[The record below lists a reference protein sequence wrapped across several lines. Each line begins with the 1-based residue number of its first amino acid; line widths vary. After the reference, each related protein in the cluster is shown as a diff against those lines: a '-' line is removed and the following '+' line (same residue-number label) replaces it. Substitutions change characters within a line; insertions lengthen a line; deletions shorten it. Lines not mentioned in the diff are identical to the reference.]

1 MTDSIVPTWD
11 YISPNLEQVWP
22 DAAFPN
28 MVVGNTA
35 DCSWPYLRREVAHN
49 WYVDRRTPTIGFV
62 SRDEAAILYNTTL
75 RMGGRP
81 CLEIGCWRG
90 WSTVH
95 IALAGSHLD
104 CVDPLL
110 ADPETR
116 REVAETLARAGV
128 ADRVS
133 LVGARSPEGVEELA
147 LHTGRRWSFA
157 FIDGDHTGDAPLADA
172 EVVHRFAA
180 EDAVV
185 ILHDLAAPEPAAA
198 LAYLRERGWSTA
210 IYQTMQILGVATRGA
225 CRPVAH
231 TPDPALLWSLPEH
244 LASFAL
250 VGERQVGAPVS

>member
-35 DCSWPYLRREVAHN
+35 DCGWPYLRREVPHN

-116 REVAETLARAGV
+116 REVAATLARAGV
-128 ADRVS
+128 TDRVS
-133 LVGARSPEGVEELA
+133 LVGARSPKGVEELA

-231 TPDPALLWSLPEH
+231 TPDPVLLWSLPEH
-244 LASFAL
+244 LASFPL
-250 VGERQVGAPVS
+250 VGERQAGAPVS